1 MYQEIIEIES
11 DLENVLMKY
20 KVVEKG
26 DLADQIQS
34 LEEDVKTA
42 SRYNAKWAKTK
53 ENRERVHAQK
63 QQFQCEIEA
72 IFQSYD
78 VYSPDETYENL
89 LEQLREKF
97 DAYLNASKH
106 INEYHTKKEGL
117 EKQAALLHQ
126 ALELLW
132 IPMLCRLR

>member
-1 MYQEIIEIES
+1 MIWQI
-11 DLENVLMKY
+11 KY
-20 KVVEKG
+20 RAWK
-26 DLADQIQS
+26 
-34 LEEDVKTA
+34 KTA

-106 INEYHTKKEGL
+106 INEYHTKIEGL
-117 EKQAALLHQ
+117 
-126 ALELLW
+126 W
-132 IPMLCRLR
+132 IHMLCRLR